1 VTKKLV
7 WIGIAVM
14 TTLLALASLWQFRTV
29 AVIVL
34 ASLALAA
41 AVRPF
46 AKHYA
51 RQGFVLR
58 LVLIF
63 LFVLILGGSG
73 FLIVQGAGSIFSE
86 IRQLSNTLAEQD
98 VWILPDWLQGTAL
111 PQLLEQRVPSP
122 SKLFAALTGD
132 EGQLILPTILGFT
145 RGVAGLVSGV
155 LVVLLLSIYW
165 SFNQAHFERLWLS
178 LLPPGQ
184 RSRMRTIWQAIESD
198 LGAYIRSQFAQSL
211 LAGLLLGLGF
221 WALGSSYPTLLAL
234 AGAMAYLIPMVGMGL
249 AVILPLFVG
258 LLTSVELGLFMV
270 LYTLVVLIVLKI
282 WVKPRLFNHRQYNP
296 ILTIIILI
304 ALANAFGV
312 IGIIAAPP
320 LSAAIQILW
329 SNLIIH
335 PVGPRAAYHIS
346 DLKNRHSLLQESIG
360 VMQDPPPPSVTNSM
374 LRLTGLMEKAEPVL
388 LEFLPVEPPDLHS
401 S

>member
-1 VTKKLV
+1 
-7 WIGIAVM
+7 
-14 TTLLALASLWQFRTV
+14 
-29 AVIVL
+29 
-34 ASLALAA
+34 
-41 AVRPF
+41 
-46 AKHYA
+46 
-51 RQGFVLR
+51 
-58 LVLIF
+58 
-63 LFVLILGGSG
+63 
-73 FLIVQGAGSIFSE
+73 
-86 IRQLSNTLAEQD
+86 
-98 VWILPDWLQGTAL
+98 
-111 PQLLEQRVPSP
+111 
-122 SKLFAALTGD
+122 
-132 EGQLILPTILGFT
+132 
-145 RGVAGLVSGV
+145 
-155 LVVLLLSIYW
+155 
-165 SFNQAHFERLWLS
+165 
-178 LLPPGQ
+178 
-184 RSRMRTIWQAIESD
+184 
-198 LGAYIRSQFAQSL
+198 
-211 LAGLLLGLGF
+211 
-221 WALGSSYPTLLAL
+221 
-234 AGAMAYLIPMVGMGL
+234 MGL

>member
-1 VTKKLV
+1 MIKKIV
-7 WIGIAVM
+7 WVGIAVM
-14 TTLLALASLWQFRTV
+14 TTLLALAALWQFRSV
-29 AVIVL
+29 AVIVM

-46 AKHYA
+46 AKHYG
-51 RQGFVLR
+51 RQSIVLR

-63 LFVLILGGSG
+63 LFLLVLSGSG

-86 IRQLSNTLAEQD
+86 IRQLANTLAVQD
-98 VWILPDWLQGTAL
+98 EWILPVWLQGADL
-111 PQLLEQRVPSP
+111 QQLLEQRVPSP

-132 EGQLILPTILGFT
+132 QGQLVLPTILGFT
-145 RGVAGLVSGV
+145 RGIAGLVSGILIV
-155 LVVLLLSIYW
+155 FILSIYW
-165 SFNQAHFERLWLS
+165 SLNQAHFERLWLS

-184 RSRMRTIWQAIESD
+184 RSRMRTIWQAIEAD
-198 LGAYIRSQFAQSL
+198 LGAYIRSQVVQSL
-211 LAGLLLGLGF
+211 LVGLLLGLGF
-221 WALGSSYPTLLAL
+221 LALGSSYPTLLAL
-234 AGAMAYLIPMVGMGL
+234 TGALAYLIPMVGLGL

-258 LLTSVELGLFMV
+258 LLTSIQLGLLMA
-270 LYTLVVLIVLKI
+270 LYTLVVLIVLEL

-329 SNLIIH
+329 RHLVIH
-335 PVGPRAAYHIS
+335 PVGPRAGYQIS
-346 DLKNRHSLLQESIG
+346 DIKNRHSLLQEAIG
-360 VMQDPPPPSVTNSM
+360 VMQYPPPPSLTNSM

-388 LEFLPVEPPDLHS
+388 LEYLLVEPPDLHS

>member
-1 VTKKLV
+1 MIKKIV
-7 WIGIAVM
+7 WVGIAVM
-14 TTLLALASLWQFRTV
+14 TTLLALAALWQFRSV
-29 AVIVL
+29 AVIVM

-46 AKHYA
+46 AKHYG
-51 RQGFVLR
+51 RQSIVLR

-63 LFVLILGGSG
+63 LFLLVLSGSG

-86 IRQLSNTLAEQD
+86 IRQLANTLAVQD
-98 VWILPDWLQGTAL
+98 EWILPVWLQGADL
-111 PQLLEQRVPSP
+111 QQLLEQRVPSP

-132 EGQLILPTILGFT
+132 QGQLVLPTILGFT
-145 RGVAGLVSGV
+145 RGIAGLVSGILIV
-155 LVVLLLSIYW
+155 FILSIYW
-165 SFNQAHFERLWLS
+165 SLNQAHFERLWLS

-184 RSRMRTIWQAIESD
+184 RSRMRTIWQAIEAD
-198 LGAYIRSQFAQSL
+198 LGAYIRSQVVQSL
-211 LAGLLLGLGF
+211 LVGLLLGLGF
-221 WALGSSYPTLLAL
+221 LALGSSYPTLLAL
-234 AGAMAYLIPMVGMGL
+234 TGALAYLIPMVGLGL
-249 AVILPLFVG
+249 AVIFPLFVG
-258 LLTSVELGLFMV
+258 LLTSIQLGLLMA
-270 LYTLVVLIVLKI
+270 LYTLVVLIVLEL

-329 SNLIIH
+329 RHLVIH
-335 PVGPRAAYHIS
+335 PVGPRAGYQIS
-346 DLKNRHSLLQESIG
+346 DIKNRHSLLQEAIG
-360 VMQDPPPPSVTNSM
+360 VMQYPPPPSLTNSM

-388 LEFLPVEPPDLHS
+388 LEYLLVEPPDLHS

>member
-1 VTKKLV
+1 VAKKLV
-7 WIGIAVM
+7 WAGIGVM
-14 TTLLALASLWQFRTV
+14 TTLLALAALWQFRRV
-29 AVIVL
+29 AVMVL

-46 AKHYA
+46 ARHYA
-51 RQGFVLR
+51 RQGFALR

-63 LFVLILGGSG
+63 LVVLVLAGSG
-73 FLIVQGAGSIFSE
+73 ILSVQGAGSIFSE
-86 IRQLSNTLAEQD
+86 IRQLANTLAVHD

-111 PQLLEQRVPSP
+111 PQLLDQRIPSP
-122 SKLFAALTGD
+122 SKLFTALTGD
-132 EGQLILPTILGFT
+132 QGQLVLPTILGFT
-145 RGVAGLVSGV
+145 RGIAGLVSGILIV
-155 LVVLLLSIYW
+155 FFLSIYW
-165 SFNQAHFERLWLS
+165 SLNQAHFERLWLS

-184 RSRMRTIWQAIESD
+184 RSRMRTIWQAIEAD
-198 LGAYIRSQFAQSL
+198 LGAYIRSQVVQSL

-234 AGAMAYLIPMVGMGL
+234 TGALVYLIPMAGVGL
-249 AVILPLFVG
+249 ALILPLFVG
-258 LLTSVELGLFMV
+258 LLTSLQLGLFMV
-270 LYTLVVLIVLKI
+270 LYSLVVLIALEV

-296 ILTIIILI
+296 ILTILILI

-329 SNLIIH
+329 KHLIIH
-335 PVGPRAAYHIS
+335 PIGPRAAYQIT
-346 DLKNRHSLLQESIG
+346 DIKNRHALLQEAIG
-360 VMQDPPPPSVTNSM
+360 VMQSPPPPSVTNSM
-374 LRLTGLMEKAEPVL
+374 LRLTGLIEKAEPVL
-388 LEFLPVEPPDLHS
+388 LKSLAVEPLDQHS